1 MEMTGEDKV
10 RFNEQGSVVQA
21 QKIRSLLESYYAS
34 DDSQDARGSP
44 QHDHPVESSPDT
56 AEQEEQ
62 EDVDECLSRL
72 VKELRLEQLLE
83 KEKEIA
89 TEAGNT
95 DIELRNVVYD
105 SYSNFIAASDTVK
118 DLGVALRGVDET
130 LQSLDALVTSVVSQ
144 SEGID
149 DTLREQQDVLLE
161 MNRTRSLLRALASL
175 FKVPRM
181 MKVALERNAHDIVV
195 DLYAGSKPVLIKYT
209 SGDQYHVGLK
219 ELLDEMEGYR
229 TECAEALRGTL
240 MDRGLSD
247 GDVVV
252 MLARLDEPTDSLA
265 GIFLASQSSK
275 IQSEIES
282 LGQVVR
288 SCEKDAVSR
297 LVSESLEMRLMP
309 VMMDTIRLSESIFDE
324 SVRPDVVQFVQNS
337 VQLIVEVVQE
347 FLQGSMLSTM
357 AAAGGYDVDGIEL
370 EHAMSPE
377 DVLNGDDAL
386 QIQPLYTSIDSLRRF
401 LLDVDAAMPEATP
414 VNMLLPVVDG
424 LLSTHLRAAFAIVG
438 ARAFKSLKEMM
449 MKILLHSNSGDDAKS
464 YRFLKMEIK
473 SIEVQ
478 IRQDFG
484 IIRSCA
490 MTWIIQEWIKEEW
503 IHVVLSYLENTWTDL
518 AVFLCKRVQ
527 EILSEETSGL
537 DDVAFVQGFIETQ
550 FSVPRS
556 VQVGSIPVANLSSAS
571 VLCRIYGCLRDRTN
585 DLYKGIVLV
594 SKHHEEPLSP
604 QQTMLVQSSSF
615 HTAIETIIER
625 YDRQIKNIILSPF
638 VDGESTAM
646 KWLFD
651 GNATTKLSGPSN
663 CAKKTVQTLVGIQAD
678 YQNTGIEQIE
688 ETMDIKTCEEFIW
701 ELLNVV
707 VEAQRAAIVARPHDK
722 LPKVAFQQIQV
733 DCHHVKLQM
742 MEYLKDD
749 KKLSSMMDSLS
760 ITAAE
765 FCSEPVLL
773 DPMTLDKLAAM

>member
-1 MEMTGEDKV
+1 MVERSG
-10 RFNEQGSVVQA
+10 QA

-34 DDSQDARGSP
+34 NDSQDADPPPSQYHPDEP
-44 QHDHPVESSPDT
+44 QTVDATD
-56 AEQEEQ
+56 QEEEE

-89 TEAGNT
+89 TDAGNT

-118 DLGVALRGVDET
+118 ELGVALRGVDQT
-130 LQSLDALVTSVVSQ
+130 LQSLDDLVTTVVSQ
-144 SEGID
+144 SETID

-161 MNRTRSLLRALASL
+161 MSRTRSLLRALASL

-195 DLYAGSKPVLIKYT
+195 DLYAGSKPVLQKYT
-209 SGDQYHVGLK
+209 SGDQHHVGLR

-240 MDRGLSD
+240 MDQGSSDGD

-252 MLARLDEPTDSLA
+252 MLARLDEPTDSLV

-282 LGQVVR
+282 LGHVMR
-288 SCEKDAVSR
+288 SCEKDVVPR
-297 LVSESLEMRLMP
+297 LVGASLEMRLMP
-309 VMMDTIRLSESIFDE
+309 VMMDTIRLSESIFDA
-324 SVRPDVVQFVQNS
+324 SVRPDIVRFVQNS
-337 VQLIVEVVQE
+337 VQLIVEVTQE

-357 AAAGGYDVDGIEL
+357 AAVGGYDVGGIEL
-370 EHAMSPE
+370 EHVMSPE
-377 DVLNGDDAL
+377 DVLNSDDAL
-386 QIQPLYTSIDSLRRF
+386 QIQPLYTLIDSLRRF
-401 LLDVDAAMPEATP
+401 LLGVDAAMPEATP
-414 VNMLLPVVDG
+414 VNMLLPMVDG

-438 ARAFKSLKEMM
+438 ARAFKSVKEMM
-449 MKILLHSNSGDDAKS
+449 MKILLNSNSGDDAKS

-503 IHVVLSYLENTWTDL
+503 IHVVLNYLENIWSDL

-527 EILSEETSGL
+527 EILSGEKSGL

-550 FSVPRS
+550 FSVPRN
-556 VQVGSIPVANLSSAS
+556 VQVGSIPVANLCSAS

-585 DLYKGIVLV
+585 DLYKGILLV

-604 QQTMLVQSSSF
+604 QQTMLGGSSSF
-615 HTAIETIIER
+615 HSGIETIIGR
-625 YDRQIKNIILSPF
+625 YDCQIKSILLSPF
-638 VDGESTAM
+638 GDPHGENTYI
-646 KWLFD
+646 KWLFE
-651 GNATTKLSGPSN
+651 GNSTTNLSGPSDI
-663 CAKKTVQTLVGIQAD
+663 AKKTVQTLVGVQAD
-678 YQNTGIEQIE
+678 YQNTGIEQLE
-688 ETMDIKTCEEFIW
+688 DLETIDIKTCEEFVW
-701 ELLNVV
+701 GLLNVV
-707 VEAQRAAIVARPHDK
+707 VEAQRAAIVARSQEK
-722 LPKVAFQQIQV
+722 LPKIAFQQIQV

-742 MEYLKDD
+742 MECLKDD
-749 KKLSSMMDSLS
+749 KRLSSMMDSLS

-773 DPMTLDKLAAM
+773 DPMTLDKLAAL